1 MKLKLFKKKINPNCS
16 YCQHS
21 KIFYD
26 TVLCEHYGIVSGKSY
41 CRKFRYNPLKRLPK
55 EKKPKKNFKPEDF
68 SLDI

>member
-21 KIFYD
+21 KIMCD
-26 TVLCEHYGIVSGKSY
+26 TILCNHYGLAPDNSY
-41 CRKFRYNPLKRLPK
+41 CKKFRYNPLKRWPK
-55 EKKPKKNFKPEDF
+55 EKISKKSFKPEDF

>member
-21 KIFYD
+21 KTLYD
-26 TVLCEHYGIVSGKSY
+26 TILCEYYGVVSDKSC

-55 EKKPKKNFKPEDF
+55 KQKPKKSFKPEDF
-68 SLDI
+68 SLDV